1 MWGTER
7 FAWGFMNWSVAIF
20 NTPWVLLIIPVM
32 LILFGVLVQYYM
44 KSYRD
49 LSRLESVCN
58 SPIITHLGETLSGV
72 TSIRAYKKEN
82 VIIS

>member
-1 MWGTER
+1 M
-7 FAWGFMNWSVAIF
+7 M
-20 NTPWVLLIIPVM
+20 LL
-32 LILFGVLVQYYM
+32 LFGVLVQYYM